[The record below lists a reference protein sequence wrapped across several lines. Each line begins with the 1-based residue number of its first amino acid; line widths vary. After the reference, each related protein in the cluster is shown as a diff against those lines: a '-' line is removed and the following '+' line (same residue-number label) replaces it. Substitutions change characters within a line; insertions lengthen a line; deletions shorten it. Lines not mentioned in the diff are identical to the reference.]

1 MADQLFDLLRQF
13 FDDYGYWTLVVILL
27 LENAGLPVPGETTL
41 LFASFL
47 AYSERELHIG
57 YIILFGTIACTI
69 GDNLGYLVGHRGGRP
84 LLDRYQRI
92 FRIRQSTIARGE
104 RLFRRH
110 GPVTIFFARFL
121 FGLRIIAGPLA
132 GVLRMPWRTFAL
144 FNFLGAAVWVTVIA
158 LVGYFFGS
166 QWDLVVAILKRAN
179 IALLALVVIGVLLL
193 WWRRQT
199 RRSKTTARRRRR
211 SMPAAE
217 TRDS

>member
-47 AYSERELHIG
+47 AFSERELHVG
-57 YIILFGTIACTI
+57 YIILFGTIACTL
-69 GDNLGYLVGHRGGRP
+69 GDNLGYLIGYRGGRP
-84 LLDRYQRI
+84 LLDRYQR
-92 FRIRQSTIARGE
+92 FFHIRQSTIARGE

-110 GPVTIFFARFL
+110 GPVTVFFARFI

-132 GVLRMPWRTFAL
+132 GVLRMPWRKFAI
-144 FNFLGAAVWVTVIA
+144 FNFLGASVWVTIIA

-166 QWDLVVAILKRAN
+166 QWELVLAIIKRAN
-179 IALLALVVIGVLLL
+179 LALVGLFVLAVLLL
-193 WWRRQT
+193 WWRRHARKT
-199 RRSKTTARRRRR
+199 RTKTRRRRR
-211 SMPAAE
+211 PTPAV
-217 TRDS
+217 